1 MSEHSQPNVLVTGAA
16 GFLGGNLIRQLLAQ
30 GERVRAG
37 IHRDDSGI
45 RGLDV
50 ERLTMD
56 VTDPTSVASALEGID
71 TVYHCAAVISIQG
84 DKDGRVS
91 HTNISGPK
99 VMTDACLAAGVR
111 RLVHVS
117 SVHSLHP
124 LPDDPIDE
132 TRALVPPDYWSAY
145 ARTKAEGER
154 AVLDAVSRGLDAVI
168 VNPSG
173 MIGPFDFKP
182 SLLGLALSQLY
193 NRSLPALVNA
203 GYDFVDVRD
212 VAAGMIQAA
221 KQGRK
226 GERYLLTGRY
236 RTITDL
242 AKLQV
247 QLTGRRSTKLVCPMW
262 IARASA
268 PLAEAWGKITGQQP
282 LYTSESMRIVKDN
295 AIFNTNKA
303 RTELGYHPRPIE
315 ETLRDSWEWLAQN
328 SQTST

>member
-1 MSEHSQPNVLVTGAA
+1 M
-16 GFLGGNLIRQLLAQ
+16 
-30 GERVRAG
+30 
-37 IHRDDSGI
+37 
-45 RGLDV
+45 
-50 ERLTMD
+50 
-56 VTDPTSVASALEGID
+56 
-71 TVYHCAAVISIQG
+71 
-84 DKDGRVS
+84 
-91 HTNISGPK
+91 
-99 VMTDACLAAGVR
+99 
-111 RLVHVS
+111 
-117 SVHSLHP
+117 
-124 LPDDPIDE
+124 
-132 TRALVPPDYWSAY
+132 PPDYWSAY

-154 AVLDAVSRGLDAVI
+154 TVLDAVSKGLDAVI

-212 VAAGMIQAA
+212 VAAGMIQAS
-221 KQGRK
+221 KLGRN

-242 AKLQV
+242 AKLQL
-247 QLTGRRSTKLVCPMW
+247 QITGRPEYKLVCPMW

-268 PLAEAWGKITGQQP
+268 PLAELWGKLTGQQP

-315 ETLRDSWEWLAQN
+315 DTLRDSWEWLAQN
-328 SQTST
+328 SQTPK